1 MTISSS
7 GAAAAPAGASPLPA
21 LGPTTGG
28 ERLSLLDALR
38 GFALAGVFLVNLGSF
53 TLYSYLSPELGA
65 ALPTA
70 EFDQWA
76 RIALAFFASGKFIT
90 LFSLLFGLGFAVQ
103 LMRAEERG
111 ADARSAY
118 MRRLLV
124 LLLIGLAHAT
134 LLCWGDV
141 LRFYAV
147 LGFGMLIF
155 YGIGLGIGPRF
166 GIPGR
171 LAAFAL
177 IFRPDRLQPLVAGA
191 LPLRA
196 GRVAVAIA
204 HLRTAAADAAG
215 AASHCDRGCAV
226 TAAFYLPR

>member
-7 GAAAAPAGASPLPA
+7 GAAAAPAGAGPLPA

-177 IFRPDRLQPLVAGA
+177 IFGAQIACSHWWLARFRFGPAEWLWQSLTYGRPQPMRLARHPIATAGA
-191 LPLRA
+191 Q
-196 GRVAVAIA
+196 
-204 HLRTAAADAAG
+204 
-215 AASHCDRGCAV
+215 
-226 TAAFYLPR
+226 